1 MDVDLLARMVKEL
14 IHDHDEVVL
23 PGVGTFVT
31 EVIPS
36 SFSDKGYTINPP
48 YRRLS
53 FRGRI
58 SGNDTILAEFYSQ
71 ENDVDF
77 PTAERI
83 LKDFLSEMCAIL
95 KEKKIIVLPGLGRL
109 RATRENNFFFVADED
124 LDIYPDGFGLAP
136 VSLKTHQETNEEV
149 SAALASLKSMI
160 EEPETTIVEVEKP
173 EEMTPETQEVEQ
185 EVIEQ
190 EVVSQGTPVQSVSE
204 QVSAMEEVVE
214 TVEVEEVSVENAD
227 PSEEAVPEHDTAVE
241 TENIEAEIIEPEI
254 TEQDMPEPAVVE
266 PEVPEQIVLEEVVV
280 EEQTSEPEVVTQEN
294 VEQERAEQEI
304 TETEVADKEEAEP
317 VPEQDMVQEV
327 SSAQVTEKKNR
338 TVISKILIG
347 TLAVISA
354 VLIFLAI
361 FLLLSRVAPD
371 FIDSILY
378 TKEEL
383 SIINYP
389 L

>member
-160 EEPETTIVEVEKP
+160 EEPETTIVEVEKS
-173 EEMTPETQEVEQ
+173 EQMTPETQEVEQ

-190 EVVSQGTPVQSVSE
+190 EAVSQETPVRPVSE
-204 QVSAMEEVVE
+204 QVSAVEEVVE
-214 TVEVEEVSVENAD
+214 TVE
-227 PSEEAVPEHDTAVE
+227 PSEEAVPEHETAVE
-241 TENIEAEIIEPEI
+241 P
-254 TEQDMPEPAVVE
+254 
-266 PEVPEQIVLEEVVV
+266 
-280 EEQTSEPEVVTQEN
+280 
-294 VEQERAEQEI
+294 ERAEQEI
-304 TETEVADKEEAEP
+304 TEPEVAVKEEAEP
-317 VPEQDMVQEV
+317 VSVQDMVQKV
-327 SSAQVTEKKNR
+327 SEPDPVTEKKNR
-338 TVISKILIG
+338 TVISKILLG

>member
-149 SAALASLKSMI
+149 SAALASLRSMI

-173 EEMTPETQEVEQ
+173 VEMTPETQEVEQ

-190 EVVSQGTPVQSVSE
+190 EAVSQETPVQSVSE

-214 TVEVEEVSVENAD
+214 TVEVEEVSVEN
-227 PSEEAVPEHDTAVE
+227 V
-241 TENIEAEIIEPEI
+241 EAEIIEPEI

-294 VEQERAEQEI
+294 VERERAEQEI
-304 TETEVADKEEAEP
+304 TETEVADKEAAEP
-317 VPEQDMVQEV
+317 VPEQGMVQEV